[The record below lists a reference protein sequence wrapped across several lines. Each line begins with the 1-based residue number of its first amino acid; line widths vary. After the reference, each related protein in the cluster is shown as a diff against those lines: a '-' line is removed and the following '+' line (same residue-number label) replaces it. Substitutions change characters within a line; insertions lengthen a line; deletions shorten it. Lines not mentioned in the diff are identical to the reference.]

1 MSGRRVEVEKVKE
14 SVKYCFNSVDI
25 LDVWIIFK
33 KSTKLA
39 YSFAEKKMERMNR
52 VSFMDVCS
60 RFLGPSA
67 YGYWFVVRVYV
78 VLVCLAFVSY
88 QLIVW
93 LSVGQGELL
102 TVQDG
107 MDRRAMLALNFAGTP
122 AVDAFWYG
130 SSHKFTWL
138 PLALTVVS
146 TVVAWHPGTLRDKIV
161 FALSVVFLVVLFD
174 QVSSGIIKPLAGR
187 LRPSHD
193 PALADL
199 LHYVN
204 GYRGGFYGFVSSHAA
219 NAVGVVTVLCTVF
232 RDRLTRV
239 VLVFFAVCM
248 CYSRIYLG
256 VHYPGDVLCGALLG
270 RGIARGMLSFFGTS
284 MRAYSTCC
292 RPRVLLMVFAATFLI
307 LLFQRQ

>member
-1 MSGRRVEVEKVKE
+1 
-14 SVKYCFNSVDI
+14 
-25 LDVWIIFK
+25 
-33 KSTKLA
+33 
-39 YSFAEKKMERMNR
+39 MNR
-52 VSFMDVCS
+52 VSFMEVCG
-60 RFLGPSA
+60 RFFRPLVH
-67 YGYWFVVRVYV
+67 GYWFVVRVYV
-78 VLVCLAFVSY
+78 LLVCLTLVFY
-88 QLIVW
+88 QLIAW

-102 TVQDG
+102 AVLDG

-130 SSHKFTWL
+130 FSHKLTWL
-138 PLALTVVS
+138 PLALTVVY

-161 FALSVVFLVVLFD
+161 FVLSVLFLVVLSD
-174 QVSSGIIKPLAGR
+174 QVSSAIIKPLAGR
-187 LRPSHD
+187 LRPSHN
-193 PALADL
+193 PALAPL

-219 NAVGVVTVLCTVF
+219 NAVSVVTVLCTVF

-239 VLVFFAVCM
+239 VLLFFAVCM

-270 RGIARGMLSFFGTS
+270 WGIARGMLGCFGTS
-284 MRAYSTCC
+284 MRAYSTYR

>member
-1 MSGRRVEVEKVKE
+1 
-14 SVKYCFNSVDI
+14 
-25 LDVWIIFK
+25 
-33 KSTKLA
+33 
-39 YSFAEKKMERMNR
+39 MNR

-270 RGIARGMLSFFGTS
+270 WGIARGMLSFFGTS
-284 MRAYSTCC
+284 MRAYSTCR